1 MEGFYR
7 HRGIGWQEI
16 SFTGLSG
23 VKQAHYDC
31 RQMAEQTIVG
41 FHRDEQGD
49 WVAELECG
57 HGQHVRHRP
66 PWEMRPWVVTPEGR
80 REHLGKVLRCKK
92 CDEDVLIRTSREG

>member
-31 RQMAEQTIVG
+31 WHMAEQTIVG

-92 CDEDVLIRTSREG
+92 CDEDVLIRTSTEE

>member
-1 MEGFYR
+1 VEGFYR

-92 CDEDVLIRTSREG
+92 CDEDVLIRTSREE

>member
-16 SFTGLSG
+16 SFIGLSW

-66 PWEMRPWVVTPEGR
+66 PWEMRPWVVTSEGR
-80 REHLGKVLRCKK
+80 RDQLGNVLRCKK
-92 CDEDVLIRTSREG
+92 CDEDVLIRTSTEE